1 MSIIQ
6 KGKKILAQRNSL
18 GLEPF
23 VERLA
28 SLFLREGGC
37 PYGEGGKAS
46 PEPTILSLLALFAAG
61 PHEDKAN
68 SLIPWILKYQT
79 ENGSIGIN
87 LMDYGW
93 GLWLTAYFAVFCHHY
108 TLSDRLE
115 NAMKFLQSFKSVTLM
130 RDPKAKQDDSIVGW
144 PWVPGTFGWVEPTA
158 WAVIAFNVC
167 GMEQNPRAL
176 EGRRFLLD
184 RCISSGGW
192 NYGNT
197 ELNDRE
203 LLPFWDTTALALLA
217 LQGTSEEKRLS
228 LSLELLEKNQDKI
241 NSLLG
246 MAWTFLAL
254 KVYGRDTG
262 RLRSKL
268 ISVMQTLNDDDFNA
282 AHYAIGIIALSG
294 KRVLTP

>member
-130 RDPKAKQDDSIVGW
+130 RDPKAKQDDSIIGW